1 MLVDLLRNDVGRVSA
16 PGSVRVVRFQ
26 DVEAYSHVLH
36 LVSRVEGRLRA
47 DVGVDD
53 LVRALFPGGT
63 ITGAPKLR
71 SIEVIDRVE
80 PVARGPYTGSLG
92 YVNPDGSMDL
102 NILIRT
108 LIMCGSRAHAYA
120 GAGIVA
126 ESEADKEFEET
137 VHKASAMLLALLAE
151 QRGIG
156 SEDSPGDEDL
166 EESMVAKRST

>member
-16 PGSVRVVRFQ
+16 PGSVRVTRYQ
-26 DVEAYSHVLH
+26 EVEAYSHVLH
-36 LVSRVEGRLRA
+36 LVSRVEGRLRRG
-47 DVGVDD
+47 VGVDD
-53 LVRALFPGGT
+53 LVRSLFPGGT

-108 LIMCGSRAHAYA
+108 IIMCEGKAHAYA

-126 ESEADKEFEET
+126 QSEAIEEYKET
-137 VHKASAMLLALLAE
+137 LHKASAMLLALSREQEQDGGPVQRGGRGSPVLAE
-151 QRGIG
+151 G
-156 SEDSPGDEDL
+156 
-166 EESMVAKRST
+166 RS